1 MKRILNYEENPETF
15 GESVDRIAKGIDS
28 SQNDTFSIVFK
39 NTQYLNS
46 GMVEKFIDYPGVMFV
61 IKGTGKSPYPRS
73 AAQSNLGI

>member
-1 MKRILNYEENPETF
+1 MKRILNYEENSETF

-61 IKGTGKSPYPRS
+61 IKGGYDDEI
-73 AAQSNLGI
+73 N